1 MGPHKSCRL
10 PFSLALQSRCFL
22 VPSPFRERVALLRR
36 VRSAAAA
43 LRDALNHTLL
53 SGAGNGTRT
62 RDPELGRLALYQLSY
77 SRSLLSLPSTPL
89 RSASGRLRRGFA
101 RFAPH
106 LMLSQSIANSPRCPR
121 IPDYVWW
128 RGEDSNLRRR
138 SPSDLQ
144 SDPFGHSG
152 TSPYMSFSAPLC
164 LAPDISNQSRWSES
178 NRRPTDYK
186 SVALPTE
193 LHRQR
198 AKEGKLCAGY
208 HAVKNQPI

>member
-1 MGPHKSCRL
+1 MGPTKVVRL
-10 PFSLALQSRCFL
+10 PFPLALQGEGGATAPGEVCGRAFL
-22 VPSPFRERVALLRR
+22 RPFEY
-36 VRSAAAA
+36 
-43 LRDALNHTLL
+43 TLL

-77 SRSLLSLPSTPL
+77 SRFAYVLNSPL
-89 RSASGRLRRGFA
+89 RTLLIL
-101 RFAPH
+101 H
-106 LMLSQSIANSPRCPR
+106 
-121 IPDYVWW
+121 DVWW

-152 TSPYMSFSAPLC
+152 TSPPYF
-164 LAPDISNQSRWSES
+164 DSNHSRWSES

-198 AKEGKLCAGY
+198 AKEGKLFAGY
-208 HAVKNQPI
+208 HAVKDQPIEGTGVIRGRPSGATDHLKLRHAAALAITLILAL